1 MLAGLS
7 PWGILSMP
15 PDFCATADA
24 EIKMSAS
31 AAHTAARPHAIAF
44 PMNLIIGSPGALASR
59 YSSSYSKIMTAV
71 DSLGSWPTL
80 AGL

>member
-24 EIKMSAS
+24 EIKVSAS
-31 AAHTAARPHAIAF
+31 AAHAAARPHAIAF
-44 PMNLIIGSPGALASR
+44 PMNLIIGSPRALASR
-59 YSSSYSKIMTAV
+59 YSSS
-71 DSLGSWPTL
+71 
-80 AGL
+80 

>member
-1 MLAGLS
+1 LLNTAIIGPSETIVDSSWIDMLAGLS

-24 EIKMSAS
+24 EIKVSAS

-44 PMNLIIGSPGALASR
+44 PMNLIIGSPRALASR
-59 YSSSYSKIMTAV
+59 YSSS
-71 DSLGSWPTL
+71 
-80 AGL
+80 

>member
-1 MLAGLS
+1 
-7 PWGILSMP
+7 LSMP

-24 EIKMSAS
+24 EIKVSAS

-59 YSSSYSKIMTAV
+59 YSSS
-71 DSLGSWPTL
+71 
-80 AGL
+80 